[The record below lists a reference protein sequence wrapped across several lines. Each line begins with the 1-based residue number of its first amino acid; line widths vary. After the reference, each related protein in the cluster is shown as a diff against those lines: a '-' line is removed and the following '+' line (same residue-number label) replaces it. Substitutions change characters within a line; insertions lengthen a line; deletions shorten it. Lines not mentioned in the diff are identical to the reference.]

1 MFEKLKKILTSK
13 AAKRLYW
20 TTAGGFVALALVYV
34 SGESLWWTPLATAI
48 LTGITKEINNKTS
61 IEEDLEDIEE

>member
-1 MFEKLKKILTSK
+1 MEKIKKFLLSK
-13 AAKRLYW
+13 QAKRLYW

-48 LTGITKEINNKTS
+48 LTGITKEINS
-61 IEEDLEDIEE
+61 YLSRE